1 MESLYKGM
9 DVAKSQHVAIGKEVH
24 TCLDMGHVINAGS
37 CLYAVIQ
44 DVRAFGSNSMNR
56 FRISIDFVI
65 FAGHAGCEI
74 LRPSSQF
81 ITFRSVPFESSY
93 ISCQR
98 TGIESQRATSNY
110 ICSFRSS
117 TKSMPFTGITT
128 CSCRY
133 A

>member
-1 MESLYKGM
+1 MTLWNVFPSNPRALYRKILMAEFSVLCIRSKMESLYKGM

-44 DVRAFGSNSMNR
+44 DVRVFGSNSMNR

-74 LRPSSQF
+74 LRPSS
-81 ITFRSVPFESSY
+81 
-93 ISCQR
+93 
-98 TGIESQRATSNY
+98 
-110 ICSFRSS
+110 
-117 TKSMPFTGITT
+117 
-128 CSCRY
+128 
-133 A
+133 